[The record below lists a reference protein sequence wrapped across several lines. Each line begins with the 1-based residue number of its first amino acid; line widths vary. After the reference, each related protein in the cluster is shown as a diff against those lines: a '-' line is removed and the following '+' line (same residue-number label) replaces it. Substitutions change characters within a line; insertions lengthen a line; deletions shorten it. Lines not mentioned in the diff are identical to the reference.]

1 MISNHS
7 LFQYRLNSE
16 EYVQPKFRFHLVS
29 KTVSDIT
36 ILFIYKDL
44 KYTILITN
52 LLRMK
57 EYVQKAKILCLL
69 CLTITLLVSLALTTT
84 HSGLANAQ
92 QNSTFM
98 QPQAAESMATNATNI
113 VLVHGGWADGS
124 GWSKE
129 ISILHEA
136 GHQVIAVQLPLHSL
150 SDDVATVKRA
160 VEHIGGPTIL
170 VGHSYGGAVI
180 TNAAYNNPN
189 VTGLV
194 YIAAFAPDEG
204 QSLSS
209 FVDPAK
215 FPKDLF
221 ITDSG
226 GFIYLNPKI
235 FRENFA
241 QDVDPTEADIMAAA
255 QKPFHQSNFVAKSGP
270 PAWKQLPTW
279 YQISDD
285 DHMIPPDVQHTF
297 AQRMNATTLSLNAS
311 HASYVSHPNEIAEFI
326 LNATKGR

>member
-1 MISNHS
+1 MISI
-7 LFQYRLNSE
+7 
-16 EYVQPKFRFHLVS
+16 S
-29 KTVSDIT
+29 KALS
-36 ILFIYKDL
+36 
-44 KYTILITN
+44 
-52 LLRMK
+52 
-57 EYVQKAKILCLL
+57 QKIG
-69 CLTITLLVSLALTTT
+69 LLVLISTIMFVTTFAA
-84 HSGLANAQ
+84 SGYSGMANSQ
-92 QNSTFM
+92 ENKTSM
-98 QPQAAESMATNATNI
+98 QPQVVQSATTANTTKMNI

-129 ISILHEA
+129 IPILTAA
-136 GHQVIAVQLPLHSL
+136 GHKVIAVQLPLHSL

-180 TNAAYNNPN
+180 TNAGYNNPN
-189 VTGLV
+189 VKGLV

-209 FVDPAK
+209 FVNPAN

-221 ITDSG
+221 IVDSG

-241 QDVDPTEADIMAAA
+241 QDVDPAEADIMAIV
-255 QKPFHQSNFVAKSGP
+255 QKPFHQSNFVEKSGP

-279 YQISDD
+279 YQISDA
-285 DHMIPPDVQHTF
+285 DHMIPPDVQRLF
-297 AQRMNATTLSLNAS
+297 AQRMNATTLSINAS
-311 HASYVSHPNEIAEFI
+311 HASYVSHPNEIAQFI
-326 LNATKGR
+326 LNATKGSRDSK